1 MSHYDAETA
10 QEAYNEYQANQEQPM
25 KQSRF
30 SKLKNKAAA
39 FKVKHAP
46 RTNQAI
52 EFVKENYMDI
62 AIGLACVLI
71 VEDIDDIAE
80 CAEISTAVDVMTAAN
95 EGVI

>member
-1 MSHYDAETA
+1 MF
-10 QEAYNEYQANQEQPM
+10 NN
-25 KQSRF
+25 
-30 SKLKNKAAA
+30 LKNKAIAL
-39 FKVKHAP
+39 KVKHAP

-80 CAEISTAVDVMTAAN
+80 SAEVSTAVDVMTAAN

>member
-52 EFVKENYMDI
+52 EFIKENYMDI